1 MRGIAVIPARMGSN
15 RMPWKN
21 RLEIEV
27 GVSLAQHA
35 VNCARGAGCFERIV
49 VSTDAPEDLPI
60 DRAIVSR
67 RPPDLATGTS
77 DIAAVVQHELALA
90 ERMGGKYGLV
100 AVLQPAVLARSPLIV
115 KRLVDEVAR
124 TGARGG
130 LTMCPVHPW
139 VWTAHGDQ
147 ISAPW
152 LPGPYPRSQDCGKM
166 WQEINA
172 VQVTTAEVVR
182 CGGRWDFPLVV
193 MDLPAWSAVLDVDT
207 PADLEAAR
215 DIWPYARRK
224 LETWTGDM
232 RLCYSKTME
241 TDTRG

>member
-1 MRGIAVIPARMGSN
+1 MKSLCVIPARMGSS

-27 GVSLAQHA
+27 GISLAQHA
-35 VNCARGAGCFERIV
+35 VNCARGSGCFDRIV
-49 VSTDAPEDLPI
+49 VSTDCPEDLPI
-60 DRAIVSR
+60 DRGIVTR
-67 RPPDLATGTS
+67 RPPELATGTA
-77 DIAAVVQHELALA
+77 DIADVVKFELQRCDSAY
-90 ERMGGKYGLV
+90 RPFTHV

-115 KRLVDEVAR
+115 KRLHDEVVR

-139 VWTAHGDQ
+139 IWTAHGDKL
-147 ISAPW
+147 SAPW

-172 VQVTTAEVVR
+172 VQITTADVVHA
-182 CGGRWDFPLVV
+182 GGRWDWPLII
-193 MDLPAWSAVLDVDT
+193 MDLPIWAAVLDVDT
-207 PADLEAAR
+207 AADLEAAR

-224 LETWTGDM
+224 LETWEGPM
-232 RLCYSKTME
+232 RSMSME
-241 TDTRG
+241 NKQ